1 MFITAN
7 PAPESKGLFTR
18 RLIFLNPPIIEN
30 ALEKKKGLHK
40 TVFKDFAVYTE
51 TLETTENDVVP
62 MPGLV

>member
-18 RLIFLNPPIIEN
+18 RLIFLNPPIEN
-30 ALEKKKGLHK
+30 ALEKKKCLHK

-51 TLETTENDVVP
+51 TLETTENNVVP